1 MTSINKVILIGN
13 VGNNIKIVNT
23 KNDKEMAMFSLA
35 TSKKWKDKESGE
47 YVQNTEWHN
56 IIVYAPY
63 LIELIKNNFTTGSK
77 VFIEGSLKTNIVT
90 TSEGIEKKYVNI
102 IVTQHD
108 GQIILFNN
116 KPLNENTNVPEEVI
130 NKYDAS
136 YDDIPF

>member
-63 LIELIKNNFTTGSK
+63 LIENNFTTGSK

-108 GQIILFNN
+108 GQIILFN
-116 KPLNENTNVPEEVI
+116 
-130 NKYDAS
+130 
-136 YDDIPF
+136 